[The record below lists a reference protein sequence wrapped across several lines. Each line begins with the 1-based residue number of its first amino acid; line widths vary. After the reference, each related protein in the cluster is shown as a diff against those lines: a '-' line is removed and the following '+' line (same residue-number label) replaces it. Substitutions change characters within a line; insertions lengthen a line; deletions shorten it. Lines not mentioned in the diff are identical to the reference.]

1 MRTAFHW
8 FHPRT
13 KGVKPNRASALLFL
27 VRVALLL
34 ILLLTLLVLL
44 IPLLLALLTLLVL
57 LILRLVGIVLLLV
70 SHGCTLLVILG
81 MRDLAAQ
88 VQSRGNAVN

>member
-1 MRTAFHW
+1 MRTASFR

-13 KGVKPNRASALLFL
+13 KGVTPNRASALLFL
-27 VRVALLL
+27 VRTLLL
-34 ILLLTLLVLL
+34 IGLLVALLVLL

-70 SHGCTLLVILG
+70 SHGCTLLVIFG
-81 MRDLAAQ
+81 DARSCGADAE
-88 VQSRGNAVN
+88 SRKCG